1 MTVDVRIDVHLT
13 GEDLSAQLRADVR
26 AGLSKRPRWL
36 PPKWFYDARG
46 SELFERITRLPEYY
60 PTRTERAILAAGA
73 AGVAETSGAKTLVE
87 LGSGSS
93 EKTRLLLD
101 ALRAQGTLARFVP
114 LDVSE
119 AALREATAQIGTDY
133 PGLEV
138 HGLVADF
145 TRHLDRIPTGD
156 GRLVAFL
163 GGTVGNL
170 EPGERARFF
179 GDLRATLHD
188 GERLLLGADLVKDA
202 STLVAAYD
210 DTEGVTAEFN
220 RNVLRVLNHRLGAD
234 FEPGAFEHVA
244 RWDPRNAWIEMLL
257 RSTKAQTATVPELGL
272 SVDFEE
278 GEELRTEISA
288 KFTVEGLG
296 EELDAAGF
304 AHEHTWTDPAG
315 AFALLLARAE

>member
-13 GEDLSAQLRADVR
+13 GEDLAAQLRSDVHT
-26 AGLSKRPRWL
+26 GLSKRPRRL
-36 PPKWFYDARG
+36 PPKWFYDPRG

-60 PTRTERAILAAGA
+60 PTRTERAILAEGA
-73 AGVAETSGAKTLVE
+73 AGVAEISGAKTLVE

-119 AALREATAQIGTDY
+119 AALREATTRIGTDY

-145 TRHLDRIPTGD
+145 TRHLDRIPNGD
-156 GRLVAFL
+156 GRLIAFL
-163 GGTVGNL
+163 GGTIGNL

-179 GDLRATLHD
+179 GELRAALHD
-188 GERLLLGADLVKDA
+188 GERLLLGADLVKDTG
-202 STLVAAYD
+202 TLVAAYD
-210 DTEGVTAEFN
+210 DAAGVTAEFN
-220 RNVLRVLNHRLGAD
+220 RNVLSVLNTRLGAD
-234 FEPGAFEHVA
+234 FDPGAFEHVA

-257 RSTKAQTATVPELGL
+257 RSTKTQTATIPELDMT
-272 SVDFEE
+272 VAFEE

-288 KFTVEGLG
+288 KFTVTGLA
-296 EELDAAGF
+296 EELAAAGF
-304 AHEHTWTDPAG
+304 AHEHTWTDPAD
-315 AFALLLARAE
+315 AFALLLARAA